1 MLGSLLKEKST
12 GIDQIKIERN
22 ISHTHTHTMQLSDC
36 FYVQTLGYWNSRYRN
51 EKRESLQTCL
61 NRYGWGVTQI
71 FEENKPVR
79 TLTLI
84 YLDES
89 RSDGH
94 AWGLAIHQG
103 IFFVKVVA
111 LERNNNV
118 KYKLVRL
125 PSEGGPPE
133 HKRNFSVL
141 KGLYPHIDFEEM
153 PDLEE
158 EGVSDEQPSSEAGEA
173 A

>member
-1 MLGSLLKEKST
+1 MG
-12 GIDQIKIERN
+12 
-22 ISHTHTHTMQLSDC
+22 
-36 FYVQTLGYWNSRYRN
+36 YVQTLGYWNTRYRN
-51 EKRESLQTCL
+51 EKRENLATCL

-71 FEENKPVR
+71 HEENNPVR

-89 RSDGH
+89 RSDGN
-94 AWGLAIHQG
+94 AWMLAIHQG
-103 IFFVKVVA
+103 IFFVKVA
-111 LERNNNV
+111 AHERNGNV

-125 PSEGGPPE
+125 PCADGPPD
-133 HKRNFSVL
+133 HKRNFNTM
-141 KGLYPHIDFEEM
+141 KGLYPHVEFEEM

-158 EGVSDEQPSSEAGEA
+158 EGEEIEVYGGVEDVEPEAGEA